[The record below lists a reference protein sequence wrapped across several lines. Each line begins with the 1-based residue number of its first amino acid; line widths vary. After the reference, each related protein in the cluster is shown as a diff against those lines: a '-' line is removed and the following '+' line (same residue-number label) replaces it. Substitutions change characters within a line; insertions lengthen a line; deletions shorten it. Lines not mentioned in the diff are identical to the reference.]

1 MEKNTLDRIVR
12 IIGHIAVIIYVV
24 RRFINFPQAIVTT
37 ALSVWGLSI
46 IYQLTKWKENK
57 PSDNYYNIFIIILIL
72 AVLLLGI

>member
-12 IIGHIAVIIYVV
+12 IIGNIAVIIYVV
-24 RRFINFPQAIVTT
+24 RRFIDFPQAIVTT

-72 AVLLLGI
+72 AVLFLGI

>member
-12 IIGHIAVIIYVV
+12 IIGNIAVIIYVV

-46 IYQLTKWKENK
+46 INQLTKWKENK

-72 AVLLLGI
+72 AVLFLGI

>member
-12 IIGHIAVIIYVV
+12 IIGNIAVIIYVV

-57 PSDNYYNIFIIILIL
+57 PSENYYNIFIIILIL
-72 AVLLLGI
+72 AVLFLGI

>member
-1 MEKNTLDRIVR
+1 MEKSTLDRIVS
-12 IIGHIAVIIYVV
+12 IIGIIPVIIYVV
-24 RRFINFPQAIVTT
+24 RRFIDIPQAIVTT

-72 AVLLLGI
+72 AVLFL

>member
-12 IIGHIAVIIYVV
+12 IIGNIAVIIYVV

-37 ALSVWGLSI
+37 ALSMWGLSI

-72 AVLLLGI
+72 AVLFLGI

>member
-12 IIGHIAVIIYVV
+12 IIGNIAVIIYVV

-57 PSDNYYNIFIIILIL
+57 PSDNYYNIFIIILNL
-72 AVLLLGI
+72 AVLFLGI